1 MMKPTH
7 ARPLDQAK
15 VHEAQPRKR
24 SPENSNS
31 HGMETSTTADVMQT
45 SLWCFAFSFLF
56 YGSGCVSSLSR
67 GRYARVSS
75 FQYSFATLKV
85 LFVCWPILL
94 GSTYCILVYSFCDL
108 LWPKSP
114 RSGSKGPTLQ
124 RSGPQQILLITL
136 VPVASPPW
144 RFSLCGRR
152 TWKKWEG
159 WVGGLVEKP
168 WRGCDHSFLIWEG
181 AGCKTGEVLMCF
193 AHFLVVIKL

>member
-1 MMKPTH
+1 MKPTH

-31 HGMETSTTADVMQT
+31 HGAIWKQPPPLTWCKHRCDV
-45 SLWCFAFSFLF
+45 FLSVF
-56 YGSGCVSSLSR
+56 FFMAQGVFPAYLVGDIHVYHHFNIL
-67 GRYARVSS
+67 
-75 FQYSFATLKV
+75 LPPKV

-94 GSTYCILVYSFCDL
+94 GSTYCILVYSFCVL

-152 TWKKWEG
+152 TWKKWAERL
-159 WVGGLVEKP
+159 WSFFF
-168 WRGCDHSFLIWEG
+168 DAISFLG
-181 AGCKTGEVLMCF
+181 RGRL
-193 AHFLVVIKL
+193 